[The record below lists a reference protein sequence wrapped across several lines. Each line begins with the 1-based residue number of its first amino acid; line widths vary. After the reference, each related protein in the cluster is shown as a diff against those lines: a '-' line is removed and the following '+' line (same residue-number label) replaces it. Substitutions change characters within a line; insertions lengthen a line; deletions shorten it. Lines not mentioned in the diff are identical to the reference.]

1 MPTWFTLHP
10 KYEARVTHLF
20 YLFFIVSKSR
30 TQHTTIPTLTGVD
43 EVFIRVEGPLPSE
56 AKK

>member
-1 MPTWFTLHP
+1 MSQELNTLLL
-10 KYEARVTHLF
+10 TL
-20 YLFFIVSKSR
+20 LL
-30 TQHTTIPTLTGVD
+30 QLLLTGVD